1 VLRYAARIFDLL
13 ETLGYPSPES
23 AFLEIL
29 SEAHSNIPEFG
40 NGADVYHRFS
50 EPTRVRPQGV
60 VANLAISSLVNHT
73 LEKGNSGGFIY
84 QMEDARKEEHGRF
97 KLISG
102 RVLLQEA
109 MTRQHFHFAFAG
121 LHLGGIDF
129 YGALCPYTSK
139 ENYDKASKKLW
150 EQFYSVSLPKLLRV
164 VQEEFGPEEFGVEQL
179 LTENKQMI
187 FKDIYGSLVDHF
199 SEQYVRLYE
208 DNRRN
213 LEMLQSVGFELPK
226 EIKAAAEFTFGKL
239 FEEEIQKKEWFKD
252 PEAYRNMI
260 ELADGVTQH
269 GYQIDRFAAEHTFRD
284 LITEI
289 VEGTMEKP
297 TDENIR
303 ASIAVVQ
310 LAKKLG
316 LSASLYL
323 AQEAVFKAAET
334 TLNFKK
340 MTELSDLLELKT
352 EHLIAVNEE
361 VIRKAAGGLVGSL
374 GS

>member
-1 VLRYAARIFDLL
+1 
-13 ETLGYPSPES
+13 
-23 AFLEIL
+23 
-29 SEAHSNIPEFG
+29 
-40 NGADVYHRFS
+40 
-50 EPTRVRPQGV
+50 
-60 VANLAISSLVNHT
+60 
-73 LEKGNSGGFIY
+73 
-84 QMEDARKEEHGRF
+84 
-97 KLISG
+97 
-102 RVLLQEA
+102 
-109 MTRQHFHFAFAG
+109 
-121 LHLGGIDF
+121 
-129 YGALCPYTSK
+129 
-139 ENYDKASKKLW
+139 
-150 EQFYSVSLPKLLRV
+150 
-164 VQEEFGPEEFGVEQL
+164 
-179 LTENKQMI
+179 
-187 FKDIYGSLVDHF
+187 
-199 SEQYVRLYE
+199 
-208 DNRRN
+208 
-213 LEMLQSVGFELPK
+213 
-226 EIKAAAEFTFGKL
+226 
-239 FEEEIQKKEWFKD
+239 
-252 PEAYRNMI
+252 MI